1 MEQKMNQKTF
11 NVEGMS
17 CSHCVSAV
25 TKAVSGLDGVGGV
38 EVSLE
43 KKTVDVTYDAAK
55 VSDDALKGVIED
67 CGYDV
72 V

>member
-1 MEQKMNQKTF
+1 MDRKVFQ
-11 NVEGMS
+11 VEGMS
-17 CSHCVSAV
+17 CSHCVNAV
-25 TKAVSGLDGVGGV
+25 TKALKALSGVDGV

-43 KKTVDVTYDAAK
+43 KKTVAVSRDAAR
-55 VSDDALKGVIED
+55 VSDGALKAAIED